1 MRTKVATFPLRLP
14 VSLKA
19 AAEKISE
26 RDETSMNQFLVVAAA
41 EKISAMETE
50 RFFEERRKRA
60 DREAF
65 RRILD
70 RDGGEPPRPE
80 DTLD

>member
-1 MRTKVATFPLRLP
+1 MTTKVATFPLRLP

-19 AAEKISE
+19 AVEKISE
-26 RDETSMNQFLVVAAA
+26 RDGTSMNQFLVIAAA

-50 RFFEERRKRA
+50 RFFEERRNRA

-65 RRILD
+65 RRILN
-70 RDGGEPPRPE
+70 REGGEPPRPE
-80 DTLD
+80 DTID

>member
-1 MRTKVATFPLRLP
+1 
-14 VSLKA
+14 
-19 AAEKISE
+19 
-26 RDETSMNQFLVVAAA
+26 
-41 EKISAMETE
+41 METE

>member
-1 MRTKVATFPLRLP
+1 MTTRVATFPLRLP
-14 VSLKA
+14 VSMKA
-19 AAEKISE
+19 ALEKIAE
-26 RDETSMNQFLVVAAA
+26 RDGTSMNQFLVIAAA

-50 RFFEERRKRA
+50 RFFAERRARA

-70 RDGGEPPRPE
+70 RKGGEPPRPE
-80 DTLD
+80 DTLE